1 MLADIAG
8 AVSAGVIVATGQADS
23 DPVFPGKQLEPE
35 PDE

>member
-1 MLADIAG
+1 MLAEIGG
-8 AVSAGVIVATGQADS
+8 AVSAELIGAAGQAES